1 MGNAGKIIKNTR
13 LFFKETVIEGGL
25 LTVILVVSLLL
36 LLSNIFRV
44 ISTGKSNF
52 DVYVYEQDS
61 LNALKEKNKELS
73 LDKTYYESEEYKLLF
88 LRDTELMAKPGESIY
103 TTRDKPEY
111 YDQPKILLDISYKE
125 NYADWW
131 AKLFF

>member
-1 MGNAGKIIKNTR
+1 MGNVRKIIKNTR
-13 LFFKETVIEGGL
+13 LFFKETVVEGGL

-52 DVYVYEQDS
+52 DVYVYEQES

-73 LDKTYYESEEYKLLF
+73 LDKTYYQSEEYKLLS

-103 TTRDKPEY
+103 TTRDKTEY
-111 YDQPKILLDISYKE
+111 FDQPKALLDVSYKE

-131 AKLFF
+131 VKLFF